1 MNYKTD
7 AFLITALTNMHVGSG
22 GANYGVVDNLVQR
35 DPVTNMP
42 TINASSLKGALR
54 EFFSQKWGDND
65 KKLKFIFG
73 EDSARTGSS
82 NSETIGHYKFFA
94 ADLLVLPVRSNKK
107 PFYRATAKMLVD
119 NINNKAEAFNLGN
132 NFIKGEYSTDSPAV
146 ITTPNGLKL
155 EDWQPVQNNSL
166 SIDNIM
172 GNDVAVF
179 DNDNFKILAN
189 KLPVIARNQL
199 ENGQSKNLWYEEI
212 VPRESR
218 FVFFVSYPEN
228 GEKLTENYYDEFIKV
243 LDGAVVQIGANGSIG
258 YGYCVI
264 KKINQN
270 ESKDK

>member
-22 GANYGVVDNLVQR
+22 GTNYGVVDNLVQR

-54 EFFSQKWGDND
+54 EFFSQKWGDKDN
-65 KKLKFIFG
+65 KLKFIFG
-73 EDSARTGSS
+73 EDSSRT
-82 NSETIGHYKFFA
+82 NSKNKESIGNYKFFS

-119 NINNKAEAFNLGN
+119 NINKKANAFDLGN
-132 NFIKGEYSTDSPAV
+132 NFIKGNYSTDSPA
-146 ITTPNGLKL
+146 IKEIANGLKL
-155 EDWQPVQNNSL
+155 EDWQPKQDTNL
-166 SIDNIM
+166 SIDNNL
-172 GNDVAVF
+172 GDDVAVF
-179 DNDNFKILAN
+179 DDNNFKILTK

-218 FVFFVSYPEN
+218 FVFLVSYPEK
-228 GEKLTENYYDEFIKV
+228 GKDLSENYYDEFIEV
-243 LDGAVVQIGANGSIG
+243 LNGAVVQIGANGSIG
-258 YGYCVI
+258 YGYCEI
-264 KKINQN
+264 KKINN
-270 ESKDK
+270 DENKDK